1 MADKKKKVV
10 KKVGKVFSDAGEA
23 AKKRRRIRD
32 AKNKVVKGVQKVKT
46 KAEKKLEPPKGPRH
60 EVEDS

>member
-23 AKKRRRIRD
+23 AKKRRRISD
-32 AKNKVVKGVQKVKT
+32 AKNKVVKGVQKVKL
-46 KAEKKLEPPKGPRH
+46 AHVESALKLEGMI
-60 EVEDS
+60 

>member
-23 AKKRRRIRD
+23 AKK
-32 AKNKVVKGVQKVKT
+32 
-46 KAEKKLEPPKGPRH
+46 KAAY
-60 EVEDS
+60 